1 MSMSDARVMRLRD
14 LSTGY
19 DRVSGNMQMRRTG
32 LWLVWDLARL
42 NQDIRQ
48 RVARN
53 NQTTTFVIDGE
64 APRILEQDE
73 LLLSQRFISDNDAT
87 ESSLTTVCFIEFAN
101 RV

>member
-1 MSMSDARVMRLRD
+1 MSDARVVRLRD

-64 APRILEQDE
+64 APRILEPAE
-73 LLLSQRFISDNDAT
+73 VLSERFISDNDPTAGFPL
-87 ESSLTTVCFIEFAN
+87 STVCFIEFAN